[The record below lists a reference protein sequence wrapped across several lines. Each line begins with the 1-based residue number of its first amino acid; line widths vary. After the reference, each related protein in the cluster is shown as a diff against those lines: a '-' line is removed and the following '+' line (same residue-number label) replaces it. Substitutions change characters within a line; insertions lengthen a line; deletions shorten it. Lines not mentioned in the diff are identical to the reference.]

1 MFPPDLS
8 ECSLSLSTA
17 MLGCLARPLS
27 RVKAPSSISF
37 LGAEGEACL
46 EVPAE
51 EIRMSCFF
59 LPP

>member
-1 MFPPDLS
+1 MS